1 MGFSKTLVVQVGRKL
16 TSKPKSEIL
25 AEIVKAFHP
34 FDVRAVQV
42 GFEIIRVSFKTP
54 ADCKQAKLL
63 EVVSLFGSS
72 FRIQGGGPPVTMVHV
87 FDFPFEEGNSAI
99 AKVFSDFGEVVQIK
113 DQTYLDSHI
122 YTGTRLVSIKL
133 SGIPPRS
140 ITVDGYLCRIWYK
153 GQPLVCNLCG
163 VQGHKSAVCPNKD
176 KCRRCGQSGHFARNC
191 QNAWAKKSTSSP
203 AQPQPQPVGVDG
215 ENPPQVSVDD
225 PPSSADLAAV
235 ADDALSSLSCETGNV
250 DLLSFDSQVGF
261 PLGDSLSPTAVSSVA
276 GTCVPV
282 VSSVLSSSVSQETGV
297 VTSEAGAPPPV
308 GTPSLNIAG
317 DESSSSSAVCTDEV
331 AEGDSAL
338 VDSLVENVAVSEG
351 CSLLLPPPPSSSP
364 EEEYLFTCG
373 QQVPSQESSQSSPPE
388 QSPSILKVSTDVDS
402 MGDSPE
408 SDSQEPVP
416 VLCTELSPE
425 YGTRTFRGKA
435 KSSSS
440 LSKGRPGRHAMPV
453 IAADKPSKLPVASRR
468 K

>member
-25 AEIVKAFHP
+25 AEIEKAFHL

-99 AKVFSDFGEVVQIK
+99 TKVFSDFGEVVQIK
-113 DQTYLDSHI
+113 DQTYLDSHV

-133 SGIPPRS
+133 DGIPPRS
-140 ITVDGYLCRIWYK
+140 ITISGYLCRIWYK

-191 QNAWAKKSTSSP
+191 QNAWAKKNASNP
-203 AQPQPQPVGVDG
+203 AQPQPQSVGVDG

-235 ADDALSSLSCETGNV
+235 ADDALASLSSEAGNA
-250 DLLSFDSQVGF
+250 DPLPFDSQVGF
-261 PLGDSLSPTAVSSVA
+261 PLGDSLSLTAVSSVA
-276 GTCVPV
+276 GTPVPV
-282 VSSVLSSSVSQETGV
+282 VPSVLSSSVSQEAGV

-308 GTPSLNIAG
+308 GSPSLNIAS
-317 DESSSSSAVCTDEV
+317 DEFGSSSAVCTDEV
-331 AEGDSAL
+331 VVGDSAHV
-338 VDSLVENVAVSEG
+338 VDNVSEG
-351 CSLLLPPPPSSSP
+351 GSLQDPPPPSPSP

-402 MGDSPE
+402 MD
-408 SDSQEPVP
+408 DSQESGSHEPTP
-416 VLCTELSPE
+416 VLCTQLPSE

-435 KSSSS
+435 KSSSP
-440 LSKGRPGRHAMPV
+440 LSVSRAGRHAMPPV
-453 IAADKPSKLPVASRR
+453 APDKPAPWRR
-468 K
+468 